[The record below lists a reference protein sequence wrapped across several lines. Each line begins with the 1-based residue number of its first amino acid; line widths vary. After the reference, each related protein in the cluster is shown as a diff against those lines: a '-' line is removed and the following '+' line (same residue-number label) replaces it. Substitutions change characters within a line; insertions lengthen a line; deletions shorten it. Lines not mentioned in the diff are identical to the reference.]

1 MTTAEFT
8 LPYFKQGDDLS
19 FHLEQSANVG
29 EALERH
35 AESMDAAAKK
45 LRELSEALAGRDVE
59 IDPDTHT
66 IFIHADEDVI
76 GLLVE
81 RGLVEVWDDED
92 DEEDTPATTEG
103 TVRGGWKDGF

>member
-19 FHLEQSANVG
+19 FHLEKSANAG

-35 AESMDAAAKK
+35 AESMEAAAKK
-45 LRELSEALAGRDVE
+45 LRDLREALAGRDVE
-59 IDPDTHT
+59 IDPDTHK

-76 GLLVE
+76 ALLVE
-81 RGLVEVWDDED
+81 RGLVEVWPDED
-92 DEEDTPATTEG
+92 SESDEEDTPVNTTGEEN
-103 TVRGGWKDGF
+103 

>member
-19 FHLEQSANVG
+19 FHLEQSADVG

-45 LRELSEALAGRDVE
+45 LRELKEALAGRNVE
-59 IDPDTHT
+59 IDPDTHM

-81 RGLVEVWDDED
+81 RGLVEVWLDEDED
-92 DEEDTPATTEG
+92 DDDTPAHTIRE
-103 TVRGGWKDGF
+103 D